1 MRIAEALRLLRTREG
16 LTQTAASK
24 RPEAPD
30 FRTLS
35 HWETRRKMPSL
46 KLLDGY
52 LRSLGRD
59 FHDLQDALDQIE
71 GKTPKR
77 LELADKLLREGLE
90 KVARDPDF
98 CRMVTGPLDSGIG
111 DRLDDLERRLRFLEP
126 EPDEADQGS
135 AEHVPSEEVPPEAVS
150 PAEVLAD
157 P

>member
-24 RPEAPD
+24 REGAPD

-52 LRSLGRD
+52 LRSMGFD

-77 LELADKLLREGLE
+77 LELADKLLREGVEELGSDPEFLRRVSISLGDGVALRLE
-90 KVARDPDF
+90 E
-98 CRMVTGPLDSGIG
+98 
-111 DRLDDLERRLRFLEP
+111 LERRVRRLER
-126 EPDEADQGS
+126 
-135 AEHVPSEEVPPEAVS
+135 PPEVF
-150 PAEVLAD
+150 EEH
-157 P
+157 

>member
-24 RPEAPD
+24 RDNAPD

-35 HWETRRKMPSL
+35 HWETRRKMPSM

-52 LRSLGRD
+52 LRSLGLD

-77 LELADKLLREGLE
+77 LELADKLLNEGLE
-90 KVARDPDF
+90 KLGGDPDF
-98 CRMVTGPLDSGIG
+98 CRRVSSSLGEDVAP
-111 DRLDDLERRLRFLEP
+111 RLKELERRVRQLEGPEGDEP
-126 EPDEADQGS
+126 EG
-135 AEHVPSEEVPPEAVS
+135 
-150 PAEVLAD
+150 
-157 P
+157 

>member
-1 MRIAEALRLLRTREG
+1 MRIADALRLLRTREG

-24 RPEAPD
+24 REGAPD

-46 KLLDGY
+46 KLLGAY
-52 LRSLGRD
+52 LISLGYD

-90 KVARDPDF
+90 ELGGDPEF
-98 CRMVTGPLDSGIG
+98 CRQVSSALESGTAL
-111 DRLDDLERRLRFLEP
+111 RLDEIERRIELLEGSSGAS
-126 EPDEADQGS
+126 EA
-135 AEHVPSEEVPPEAVS
+135 AP
-150 PAEVLAD
+150 
-157 P
+157 

>member
-1 MRIAEALRLLRTREG
+1 MRIAEALRLIRTREG

-52 LRSLGRD
+52 LRSMGFD

-77 LELADKLLREGLE
+77 LALADKVLRDGLE
-90 KVARDPDF
+90 EMGADPEFLRKVA
-98 CRMVTGPLDSGIG
+98 DSV
-111 DRLDDLERRLRFLEP
+111 DESVALRLDELERRLRQLEEATAVADSVARDEHPSSAVAP
-126 EPDEADQGS
+126 EG
-135 AEHVPSEEVPPEAVS
+135 
-150 PAEVLAD
+150 
-157 P
+157 

>member
-24 RPEAPD
+24 REGAPD

-46 KLLDGY
+46 KLLSGY
-52 LRSLGRD
+52 LRSLGLD

-77 LELADKLLREGLE
+77 LELADKLLNEGLE
-90 KVARDPDF
+90 KLSDDPEF
-98 CRMVTGPLDSGIG
+98 CRRITSSLGDEVTP
-111 DRLDDLERRLRFLEP
+111 RLKDLERRLSQLEDP
-126 EPDEADQGS
+126 NG
-135 AEHVPSEEVPPEAVS
+135 AVS
-150 PAEVLAD
+150 D
-157 P
+157 G

>member
-24 RPEAPD
+24 RDGAPD

-46 KLLDGY
+46 KLLAGY
-52 LRSLGRD
+52 LKSLGLD

-77 LELADKLLREGLE
+77 LELADKLLNEGLE
-90 KVARDPDF
+90 KLTDDPEF
-98 CRMVTGPLDSGIG
+98 CRRVSSTFEEDVAPRIEE
-111 DRLDDLERRLRFLEP
+111 LERRVSQLEGP
-126 EPDEADQGS
+126 EEAEEQG
-135 AEHVPSEEVPPEAVS
+135 
-150 PAEVLAD
+150 
-157 P
+157 